1 MAKETKNCGN
11 CKHQSKMD
19 YWSSDVCNLYNKYC
33 VAARIQ
39 CKMECWEKK
48 PKVVTKVV
56 GDKLIV
62 K

>member
-1 MAKETKNCGN
+1 MPTNKNCSN
-11 CKHQSKMD
+11 CKHQQMIHGSN
-19 YWSSDVCNLYNKYC
+19 SVCNLYNKYA

-39 CKMECWEKK
+39 CNMECWEKK
-48 PKVVTKVV
+48 PKEKVKVV